1 MTKNRRLS
9 LLIGFF
15 LITAPLLIKSAGNYK
30 QSGHTSPETS
40 VGFLKIAGQNAIDN
54 FVSAARAQIG
64 TTVSYDPTYR
74 TLKYPNGDVPI
85 ESGVCTD
92 VVIRALRS
100 SLNLDLQKLVHE
112 DMQAHFSQYPRQ
124 WGLTRTDKNI
134 DHRRVLNLQTYFQR
148 KGYELPISSRPE
160 DFKAGDLVTAIIP
173 PNLPHIMIVSDKTAP
188 ITQRPLVIHNIGRGT
203 REEDRLFEFKM
214 TGHYRIAL

>member
-40 VGFLKIAGQNAIDN
+40 AGLLKVAGQNVIDN
-54 FVSAARAQIG
+54 FVNAARAQIG

-92 VVIRALRS
+92 VLIRALRS

-112 DMQAHFSQYPRQ
+112 DMQAHFSAISQAL
-124 WGLTRTDKNI
+124 GFNKN
-134 DHRRVLNLQTYFQR
+134 R
-148 KGYELPISSRPE
+148 
-160 DFKAGDLVTAIIP
+160 
-173 PNLPHIMIVSDKTAP
+173 
-188 ITQRPLVIHNIGRGT
+188 
-203 REEDRLFEFKM
+203 
-214 TGHYRIAL
+214 